1 MSNRIRRLLIM
12 AALVVATTVYWG
24 CSQPADVLAPF
35 STSEVTLNPQ
45 VLPANF
51 PGMHYELWVAN
62 SQDTVSLGR
71 FGYDEFNKR
80 FLEVDGSL
88 RADSNLFTL
97 DDNIFKFS
105 KLFVSIE
112 EDAFPALSSP
122 GPIMLIDDVTLP
134 SDLSVDLVFPLSD
147 ILWDATARYNME
159 TTSDSDRVALDGYGI
174 WFSSYQRLFDSIR
187 DTLSLDS
194 FWVDTTYEI
203 FPRDTI
209 IRNLINIFRDSTK
222 CDTCPFISKDTTRIF
237 GVDSFS
243 HAVIRFY
250 QDVQNDT
257 AAAGDSI
264 LVTIPNFIYT
274 IGSLFAFNFDDF
286 TQDSFALPDYDSLG
300 WNYKGWVVSPT
311 VAPSAVGSVTLPA
324 WRPNSSND
332 SLMPGI
338 SGGLLT
344 TGTFSKI
351 NEPDNN
357 NPYVAG
363 PRLPQFPGED
373 FIANLPGGMTTG
385 NWGGLVPLSSGNSG
399 TVFISLEP
407 TNFVTDTT
415 NFPLIAFMG
424 NIPSNDSTVTAT
436 VVIINMQNR
445 TQTND
450 PFIGFPRIRV
460 DIKAF

>member
-62 SQDTVSLGR
+62 SQDTVSLGK
-71 FGYDEFNKR
+71 FAYDNFNKK
-80 FLEVDGSL
+80 FLESNGSL

-97 DDNIFKFS
+97 DGNIYEFS
-105 KLFVSIE
+105 KLFVSVE
-112 EDAFPALSSP
+112 EDNDPAPLSP

-134 SDLSVDLVFPLSD
+134 SELSVDLVFPLSD
-147 ILWDATARYNME
+147 ILWEATARYNME

-174 WFSSYQRLFDSIR
+174 WFSSYQRLVDSVR
-187 DTLSLDS
+187 DTFSLDS
-194 FWVDTTYEI
+194 FWVDTTYPI
-203 FPRDTI
+203 FLTDTI
-209 IRNLINIFRDSTK
+209 IRNLIGISNITSG
-222 CDTCPFISKDTTRIF
+222 DTTRIF
-237 GVDSFS
+237 GVDSFN
-243 HAVIRFY
+243 HAIIRFF
-250 QDVQNDT
+250 QDVQTDS
-257 AAAGDSI
+257 ADAGDSI

-274 IGSLFAFNFDDF
+274 IGSLFAFNFDEF

-311 VAPSAVGSVTLPA
+311 VAPSAVGGVTLPA
-324 WRPNSSND
+324 WRPNSAFD

-338 SGGLLT
+338 NGGLLT

-351 NEPDNN
+351 TKPDNS

-373 FIANLPGGMTTG
+373 FILNLPGGMVPISEG
-385 NWGGLVPLSSGNSG
+385 GMWGGLVPLSNGNSG

-424 NIPSNDSTVTAT
+424 DIPSSRSTVTDT